1 MLCSGFMNEQH
12 TFSHALSSLLFK
24 EERPTSSDGAGVF
37 LEGFD
42 TKPAE

>member
-24 EERPTSSDGAGVF
+24 ERLTSSDGAGVF

-42 TKPAE
+42 PKPAE